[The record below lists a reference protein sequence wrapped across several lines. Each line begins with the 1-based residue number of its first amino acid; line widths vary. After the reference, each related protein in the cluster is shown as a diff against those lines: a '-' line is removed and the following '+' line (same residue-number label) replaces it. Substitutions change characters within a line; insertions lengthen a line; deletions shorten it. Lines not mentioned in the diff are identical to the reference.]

1 MTPSPTAVGV
11 FALPLESTADI
22 AAGTSW
28 LRFQPPSDTACEPG
42 QFFMLSTVAP
52 SPVAYLG
59 RPFSI
64 GDVRDGEWF
73 FMLRALGRGT
83 AWLRTL
89 ESGTMMRLVG
99 PLGIGFARADSP
111 VHRMIA
117 GGIGLAPFLFLARRL
132 RAEQPEAAIE
142 LYYGER
148 DARSHIE
155 LTADEERLFDTVER
169 FTDDGTLGTAGSVV
183 DGLEKQWAEPG
194 VAWYG
199 CGPQP
204 MLRAAAAKLE
214 EHGIGGAQFAFEER
228 MACGFGVCQ
237 ACIVPNRHP
246 PPRYHLLCTQGPVL
260 EIGKVAW

>member
-1 MTPSPTAVGV
+1 MTPSSAATGV
-11 FALPLESTADI
+11 LALPLESTADI

-28 LRFQPPSDTACEPG
+28 LRFRPPSDAACEPG

-64 GDVRDGEWF
+64 GDVRDGEWR

-89 ESGTMMRLVG
+89 ESGTMMRLIG
-99 PLGIGFARADSP
+99 PLGVGFARRESQ
-111 VHRMIA
+111 VHRLIA

-132 RAEQPEAAIE
+132 RAEQPQVGIE

-148 DARSHIE
+148 DARSHVE
-155 LTADEERLFDTVER
+155 LTADEESLFDVVER
-169 FTDDGTLGTAGSVV
+169 FTDDGSLGTGGSVV
-183 DGLEKQWAEPG
+183 DGLENRWAEAD

-214 EHGIGGAQFAFEER
+214 EYNIVGAQFALEER

-237 ACIVPNRHP
+237 ACIIPNRHP
-246 PPRYHLLCTQGPVL
+246 PPRYRLLCTEGPVV
-260 EIGKVAW
+260 ETEKVAW